1 MATQDLQGAPASRGR
16 RPVNGAVGDRRGVAK
31 AGMHSGG
38 MDWNMYSGSAGAWD
52 AMTAAAAASIEQQ
65 VFYPTP
71 APTQKLDP
79 HMQAIRMAQQ
89 KAAMRRAGGQD
100 LADTIRNAQMKNI
113 PAAQAE
119 AEANA
124 MSAPRRAPDSATAQ
138 GGQLGPESLL
148 GTWVD
153 PRGNTVMVMSTDAY
167 AVRLAAILSRPPRP
181 DLHLAMRPLD
191 DGGWTCGNS
200 TLCAETSTAEQL
212 HWVGPDGSWS
222 TWMRGR
228 D

>member
-1 MATQDLQGAPASRGR
+1 
-16 RPVNGAVGDRRGVAK
+16 
-31 AGMHSGG
+31 MHNAG

-52 AMTAAAAASIEQQ
+52 AMTAAAAASIEQPT
-65 VFYPTP
+65 FYSTP
-71 APTQKLDP
+71 ESAQKLDP
-79 HMQAIRMAQQ
+79 HTEAIRMAQQ

-124 MSAPRRAPDSATAQ
+124 MSAPRRVRDSAAARN
-138 GGQLGPESLL
+138 GQLGPESLL

-153 PRGNTVMVMSTDAY
+153 PRGNTVLVMSTDAY
-167 AVRLAAILSRPPRP
+167 AVRLAAILSRPPRA

-200 TLCAETSTAEQL
+200 TLSAETSTAEQL
-212 HWVGPDGSWS
+212 HWVGPDGNWS
-222 TWMRGR
+222 IWMRGR
-228 D
+228 E

>member
-1 MATQDLQGAPASRGR
+1 MDAVLFARYGGQVVSALAPSQQRRASVVSPR
-16 RPVNGAVGDRRGVAK
+16 RRTNLP
-31 AGMHSGG
+31 
-38 MDWNMYSGSAGAWD
+38 SAR
-52 AMTAAAAASIEQQ
+52 AAAYLPHPSIPSP
-65 VFYPTP
+65 FPLSSGLWW
-71 APTQKLDP
+71 KDP
-79 HMQAIRMAQQ
+79 HTEAIRMAQQ

-124 MSAPRRAPDSATAQ
+124 MSAPRRVRDSAAARN
-138 GGQLGPESLL
+138 GQLGPESLL

-153 PRGNTVMVMSTDAY
+153 PRGNTVLVMSTDAY
-167 AVRLAAILSRPPRP
+167 AVRLAAILSRPPRA

-200 TLCAETSTAEQL
+200 TLSAETSTAEQL
-212 HWVGPDGSWS
+212 HWVGPDGNWS
-222 TWMRGR
+222 IWMRGR
-228 D
+228 E